1 MACETLMTI
10 DHVGRFAMLRG
21 TLVELPTSRPL
32 EVASAGGALWLTL
45 DDDPR
50 DLVLDHGERV
60 LLEAPNRVLACA
72 LDDALMEVRKTS
84 PSSTPCAGPR
94 RGARWWQSLAKL
106 PLIDTSNH
114 APAEPGAFKN

>member
-1 MACETLMTI
+1 MTFETLMTI

-21 TLVELPTSRPL
+21 TLLELPATRPL
-32 EVASAGGALWLTL
+32 EVASASGALWLTL

-60 LLEAPNRVLACA
+60 LLEAPNRVLAYA
-72 LDDALMEVRKTS
+72 LDDALMEVRK
-84 PSSTPCAGPR
+84 PLLSSTPCAEPR

-106 PLIDTSNH
+106 PLIATVNLP
-114 APAEPGAFKN
+114 PAEPGTFNN